1 MHRYLQNLYYLH
13 YGDEI
18 KWSFNVFCMAELY
31 SLIKETLH
39 LIVDIDRLLVNTPK
53 KKEALYKKLLKIM
66 QTMLALNPLK
76 MSIATRR
83 KSYCTFDTIPEEQP
97 PKLLPSEYVARAIGL
112 IALYL
117 SSERDSHRE
126 HAKAAYEFL
135 KDTLTLENMK
145 YTGKMNMDDK
155 SAEELLG
162 HGLYT
167 SNENKK

>member
-13 YGDEI
+13 YKDEI
-18 KWSFNVFCMAELY
+18 KWRFNVFCLAELY
-31 SLIKETLH
+31 SIIKEALR
-39 LIVDIDRLLVNTPK
+39 LIGDIDKILVNMPH

-66 QTMLALNPLK
+66 QAVLELNPLE
-76 MSIATRR
+76 MGIASRR
-83 KSYCTFDTIPEEQP
+83 ESYYTFDITPEDQTPE
-97 PKLLPSEYVARAIGL
+97 LFSSECVARAIGL

-117 SSERDSHRE
+117 SSEKDSHRE
-126 HAKAAYEFL
+126 PAKAAYEFL
-135 KDTLTLENMK
+135 KDTLTRENMK
-145 YTGKMNMDDK
+145 YTGKMNMDEK

>member
-13 YGDEI
+13 YRDEI

-31 SLIKETLH
+31 KLIKETLD
-39 LIVDIDRLLVNTPK
+39 LIGDIDRLLVNTPK
-53 KKEALYKKLLKIM
+53 KKEILYRKLIRIM
-66 QTMLALNPLK
+66 QAVLELNPLE
-76 MSIATRR
+76 MGIASRR
-83 KSYCTFDTIPEEQP
+83 KSYYTFDITPEDQTPE
-97 PKLLPSEYVARAIGL
+97 LFDSEYVARAIGL

-117 SSERDSHRE
+117 SSEKDSHRE
-126 HAKAAYEFL
+126 PAKAAYEFL
-135 KDTLTLENMK
+135 KDTLTRENMK

-155 SAEELLG
+155 AAEELLS